1 MMTESTTTQRAGRP
15 LRRRAV
21 AVAVGVTAMLTPLV
35 AAPAAPAYSGLGGL
49 VDEMLITGAGGPG
62 GGKVDGIGSLG
73 SAVLDGVSNLLKPNV
88 ASTTRAKARIKARVR
103 ARSH

>member
-1 MMTESTTTQRAGRP
+1 MTESPTSHSARP
-15 LRRRAV
+15 LRRRTV

-35 AAPAAPAYSGLGGL
+35 AAPAAPAWSGVGGL

-73 SAVLDGVSNLLKPNV
+73 SAVLDGVSNVLKPNV
-88 ASTTRAKARIKARVR
+88 ASTTRTKARIKARVR
-103 ARSH
+103 ARARQ

>member
-1 MMTESTTTQRAGRP
+1 MTESTTTHRARRP

-21 AVAVGVTAMLTPLV
+21 AVAVGVTPTLTPLV

-73 SAVLDGVSNLLKPNV
+73 SAVLDGVSNVLKPDV
-88 ASTTRAKARIKARVR
+88 ASTTRAKARLKAKLR
-103 ARSH
+103 ARARH

>member
-1 MMTESTTTQRAGRP
+1 MTDNMHTQRATRP
-15 LRRRAV
+15 LRRRTV

-35 AAPAAPAYSGLGGL
+35 AAPAAPAYNGLGGL

-73 SAVLDGVSNLLKPNV
+73 SAVLDGVSNLLKPNQT
-88 ASTTRAKARIKARVR
+88 STTRAKARIKARVR
-103 ARSH
+103 ARARN